1 MNLLLEGL
9 TTMAIGMGFVLLFLC
24 LLILAMIIM
33 SKVIAYLNTI
43 FPEAVETTQA
53 SKNVVK
59 NAANDDEAIALALAV
74 AKTRG

>member
-24 LLILAMIIM
+24 LLILAMNIM

-43 FPEAVETTQA
+43 FPEVVESTRST
-53 SKNVVK
+53 KNTVK
-59 NAANDDEAIALALAV
+59 NAENEDEAIALALAV
-74 AKTRG
+74 VKSRG